1 MATLAARTLR
11 VISFTE
17 GLSYIGLMFIAMPL
31 KYAANMPIA
40 VRVMGSLHGLLFVLF
55 AMALAWTY
63 WSDRRASGV
72 LLGKVFTAS
81 VVPFGMIWADRQ
93 LHSALIADASAE
105 PAPVPATV
113 SSRADA

>member
-31 KYAANMPIA
+31 KYAADMPIA
-40 VRVMGSLHGLLFVLF
+40 VRIMGSLHGLLFVLF

-63 WSDRRASGV
+63 WSDRRASGA

-93 LHSALIADASAE
+93 IHSELLTE
-105 PAPVPATV
+105 PAPALAPATA